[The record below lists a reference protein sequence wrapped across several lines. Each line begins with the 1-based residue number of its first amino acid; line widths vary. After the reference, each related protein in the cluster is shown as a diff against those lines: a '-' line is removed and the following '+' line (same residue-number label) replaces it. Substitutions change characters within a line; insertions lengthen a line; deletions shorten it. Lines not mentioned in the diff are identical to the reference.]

1 MLLTNVEEEDIQKG
15 SVNIGLPIFK
25 PFNFRQQLLI
35 RKIDTNR

>member
-15 SVNIGLPIFK
+15 SVNFGLPTSK